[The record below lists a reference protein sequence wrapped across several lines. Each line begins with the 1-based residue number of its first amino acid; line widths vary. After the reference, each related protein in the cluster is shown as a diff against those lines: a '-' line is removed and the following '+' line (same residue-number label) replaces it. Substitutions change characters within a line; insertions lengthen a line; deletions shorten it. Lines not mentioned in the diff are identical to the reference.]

1 MKCLSKSKS
10 YDDDIEEP
18 CVSEDSGLWSHLH
31 RRDFAREF
39 QPEIFQ
45 RKPSGPVFQQV
56 PKNRIDYFTLCRVLW
71 RGQANRSANRLAN
84 FAIASDLPPNSIKH
98 SKYLM

>member
-45 RKPSGPVFQQV
+45 KKKTLWASLSAGSKKP
-56 PKNRIDYFTLCRVLW
+56 
-71 RGQANRSANRLAN
+71 NRL
-84 FAIASDLPPNSIKH
+84 FH
-98 SKYLM
+98 SMQGVMAWTSESVC